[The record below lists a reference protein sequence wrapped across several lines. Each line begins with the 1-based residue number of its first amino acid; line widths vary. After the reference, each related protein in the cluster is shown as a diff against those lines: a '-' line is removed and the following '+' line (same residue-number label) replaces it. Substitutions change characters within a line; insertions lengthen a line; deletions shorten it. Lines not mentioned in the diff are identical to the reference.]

1 MASRLPR
8 HTVLALIM
16 SSQTQFPATVLMC
29 RRFVHSWTSGHFL
42 SLPPWWIWYW
52 TCRSIGPPNAG
63 TRGFRPFGA
72 GLAPSTART
81 YRSGYS
87 RYLNFCERAH
97 LTPLPASERVLC
109 LFVAFLVEERVAHST
124 IKCYLSAV
132 RHLHIQQSQNNP
144 FTTPLLRLELVL
156 RGVKRRHGE
165 VRRQPRLP
173 ITPDVL
179 SLLRTHWA
187 SRVDKR
193 DAMMLW
199 AACCLGFFGFLRAG
213 EFTIPSLVIF
223 DPSTHLTV
231 NDVAVD
237 SHSSPHFFVSGSN
250 IQRRT
255 RSVRVSMSS

>member
-1 MASRLPR
+1 MLEQE
-8 HTVLALIM
+8 V
-16 SSQTQFPATVLMC
+16 
-29 RRFVHSWTSGHFL
+29 SGL
-42 SLPPWWIWYW
+42 
-52 TCRSIGPPNAG
+52 
-63 TRGFRPFGA
+63 FGA